1 MKYVTSDHYYLCCS
15 CDIFRQNATQISG
28 RFTSWFKFVRLERAL
43 FVYAVGLNSEC
54 KLHKPVGDHRIYIE
68 FAK

>member
-1 MKYVTSDHYYLCCS
+1 MSQVITITCAALAISLDKTH
-15 CDIFRQNATQISG
+15 TQISG